1 MRKMAFGWYGGW
13 GGRGYRWMFYLTGR
27 PGWLRFGFSPGWL
40 GRSPTGLPPTATYLL
55 QTGQLPRF
63 VSWMKEQWRR
73 ATTAATTAAPTK
85 EQEIAMLEEEAKF
98 LEEQLKQIR
107 QRLSELKKE

>member
-1 MRKMAFGWYGGW
+1 MAFGWYGYGGW

-40 GRSPTGLPPTATYLL
+40 GRSPTGLPPTATYLM

-63 VSWMKEQWRR
+63 VSWMKEQWKQPP
-73 ATTAATTAAPTK
+73 TAAPTK
-85 EQEIAMLEEEAKF
+85 EQEISMLEEEAKF
-98 LEEQLKQIR
+98 LEEQLHQIK
-107 QRLSELKKE
+107 QRLSELKRE

>member
-1 MRKMAFGWYGGW
+1 MAFGWYGGW

-40 GRSPTGLPPTATYLL
+40 GRSPTGLPPTATYLM

-73 ATTAATTAAPTK
+73 ATTAATTTAAPTK

>member
-1 MRKMAFGWYGGW
+1 MAFGWYGGGW

-40 GRSPTGLPPTATYLL
+40 GRSPTGLPPTATYLM

-63 VSWMKEQWRR
+63 VSWMKEQWKQPP
-73 ATTAATTAAPTK
+73 TTTAAPTK
-85 EQEIAMLEEEAKF
+85 EQEISMLESEAKF
-98 LEEQLKQIR
+98 LEEQLQQIR
-107 QRLSELKKE
+107 KRLDELKRE